1 MSDDFD
7 AMLERFHAEL
17 EQAHELDDHSEELL
31 RDIQADIQHL
41 LDEQAQDDPSPE
53 QAHSLVGLLTT
64 ASQHFEA
71 EHPNLAVALRHLCT
85 TLSNMGI

>member
-7 AMLERFHAEL
+7 VMLERFHAEL
-17 EQAHELDDHSEELL
+17 EQARQLDDHSEELL
-31 RDIQADIQHL
+31 RDIQTDIQQL
-41 LDEQAQDDPSPE
+41 LDEQAQDDSPPP
-53 QAHSLVGLLTT
+53 QDHSVIGLLTT

-71 EHPNLAVALRHLCT
+71 EHPNLAVAMRHLCT